1 MFSVIIKHITDFFY
15 NKDASTFHNQLSLQ
29 LTRSYS
35 INCGSQ
41 FLDIDTDIFRIQF
54 ITISRLV
61 SCFVEQTG
69 VENVII
75 STLKIHGIWY
85 FYAWRLVRDSGNMA
99 NVSCCS
105 YCAGINLCTAAYFRT
120 TARSIAFLILRR
132 LAEIET
138 GLVLDSRSPWRP

>member
-75 STLKIHGIWY
+75 STLKIHGI
-85 FYAWRLVRDSGNMA
+85 
-99 NVSCCS
+99 
-105 YCAGINLCTAAYFRT
+105 
-120 TARSIAFLILRR
+120 
-132 LAEIET
+132 
-138 GLVLDSRSPWRP
+138 